1 MKLGSRHKADPSF
14 NMSSMTDI
22 VFLLLVFFM
31 LTSNVATTGL
41 TIDRPKSSQAKI
53 ESVKEIVTVDKDG
66 TIYFS
71 KENKKVSLDELKV
84 LLEDTFGKLDNNVV
98 KNTIV
103 ISGDKD
109 ANYGTVID
117 AYNVA
122 STIKNARAILAFDQ
136 SK

>member
-1 MKLGSRHKADPSF
+1 MKLGSRHKVDPSF

-41 TIDRPKSSQAKI
+41 TIDRPKSSQAKV

-66 TIYFS
+66 QIYFS
-71 KENKKVSLDELKV
+71 KENKKVSLSELRG
-84 LLEDTFGKLDNNVV
+84 LLNNTFKTLDNNVV

-103 ISGDKD
+103 INGDKN
-109 ANYGTVID
+109 ANYGTVIEVFNT
-117 AYNVA
+117 AN
-122 STIKNARAILAFDQ
+122 TIQNARAILVFDQ
-136 SK
+136 P

>member
-1 MKLGSRHKADPSF
+1 MKLGSRHKVDASF

-53 ESVKEIVTVDKDG
+53 ESVKEMVTVDQEG
-66 TIYFS
+66 QIYFS
-71 KENKKVSLDELKV
+71 KDNTKVSINELEV
-84 LLEDTFGKLDNNVV
+84 LLKSSFGALDNNRV

-103 ISGDKD
+103 INGDKN

-117 AYNVA
+117 VFNIAN
-122 STIKNARAILAFDQ
+122 SIENARAILVFDQ
-136 SK
+136 PK

>member
-53 ESVKEIVTVDKDG
+53 ESVKEMVTVDKDG
-66 TIYFS
+66 QIYFS
-71 KENKKVSLDELKV
+71 KENKKVSIEKLKT
-84 LLEDTFGKLDNNVV
+84 LLNNTFSKLDNNKVT
-98 KNTIV
+98 NTIV
-103 ISGDKD
+103 INGDKN
-109 ANYGTVID
+109 ANYGTVIEVF
-117 AYNVA
+117 NVA
-122 STIKNARAILAFDQ
+122 NTIQNARAILVFDQ
-136 SK
+136 P